1 MLKLVCMKHNLES
14 RLLKQECRGIK
25 LGVDGVELMGQAC
38 MKELK
43 IKAESLD

>member
-25 LGVDGVELMGQAC
+25 LGLDGVELMGQAC

-43 IKAESLD
+43 IKTESLD